1 MFSIKPETVCVLV
14 FSKECFF
21 KIKQLRHKYEVEN
34 EILQDS
40 TKKKK
45 NFILPHSTFK
55 LCIWTHTLLF
65 FLVRSWPISKFSS
78 QS

>member
-1 MFSIKPETVCVLV
+1 MFSIEPETVCVLV

-40 TKKKK
+40 PKKKK
-45 NFILPHSTFK
+45 ILSS
-55 LCIWTHTLLF
+55 LTLPLNSVSGLILYCSF
-65 FLVRSWPISKFSS
+65 W
-78 QS
+78 